1 MPLDLVIRGGTVATA
16 EKTFRADVG
25 IEGERIAALGD
36 GLSARRVIDASGKL
50 VLPGGVDSHCHIEQL
65 SSMGVMTADDFYSA
79 TVSAAYGGTTT
90 VIPFCAQHRN
100 DDLRTVLADYHER
113 ARTKAV
119 IDYGFHLIIANPD
132 EPTLREHLPA
142 AIGSG
147 VRSFKIFM
155 TYERTRLTDEQILD
169 VMAAARRHGALVMV
183 HAENHG
189 MISWLSGRMVKHGN
203 TLPRYHAICHT
214 RGAEAE
220 AIQRVVALAG
230 LIVQDGKLSAERG
243 RGRFLAR
250 EPSDALRPLGR
261 EVPEIAQLKA
271 WKTPLEL

>member
-1 MPLDLVIRGGTVATA
+1 MSLDLVIRGGTVATA
-16 EKTFRADVG
+16 EQTFQADVG
-25 IEGERIAALGD
+25 IEGEKVAALGP
-36 GLSARRVIDASGKL
+36 GLSGKRTIDAAGKL

-100 DDLRTVLADYHER
+100 DNLRTVLADYHER

-119 IDYGFHLIIANPD
+119 VDYGFHLIIAHPA

-147 VRSFKIFM
+147 IRSLKIFM

-169 VMAAARRHGALVMV
+169 VMV
-183 HAENHG
+183 
-189 MISWLSGRMVKHGN
+189 
-203 TLPRYHAICHT
+203 
-214 RGAEAE
+214 
-220 AIQRVVALAG
+220 
-230 LIVQDGKLSAERG
+230 
-243 RGRFLAR
+243 
-250 EPSDALRPLGR
+250 
-261 EVPEIAQLKA
+261 
-271 WKTPLEL
+271 